1 MNEKTEKNSVLTS
14 RIVSKKTIYTEYDP
28 RKGDVAAQIKSNLM
42 SAASIISNDIGAI
55 DSIYS
60 RLNSVSSGSQIGFN
74 SKMNKLLS
82 VAENAV
88 ESAAHSSKNGAS
100 AAASA
105 KVTRTMQKTETYKVY
120 YEDGKESNRELISV
134 DRKQLD

>member
-1 MNEKTEKNSVLTS
+1 MNEKTEKNSVLTT
-14 RIVSKKTIYTEYDP
+14 RIVSEKTIYTEYDP
-28 RKGDVAAQIKSNLM
+28 KKGNVAAQIKSNLM

-74 SKMNKLLS
+74 SKMNNFLS

-105 KVTRTMQKTETYKVY
+105 KVTRRMQKTETYKVY